1 MSQLAVAVYLL
12 APGHLDC
19 CVRTPPA
26 SVTTDLGGHIPDPD
40 LVTSSLL
47 SRRGRA
53 EEEKEQQQ
61 HLQ

>member
-19 CVRTPPA
+19 CVRTPP
-26 SVTTDLGGHIPDPD
+26 SVTTDLGGHIPD

-47 SRRGRA
+47 SRGGRA
-53 EEEKEQQQ
+53 EEEEEQQQ

>member
-1 MSQLAVAVYLL
+1 MSQLTVAVYLL
-12 APGHLDC
+12 APGHPDC
-19 CVRTPPA
+19 CVRTPP

-47 SRRGRA
+47 SRGGRA
-53 EEEKEQQQ
+53 EEEEEQQQ

>member
-1 MSQLAVAVYLL
+1 MSQLTVAVYLL

-19 CVRTPPA
+19 CVRTPP
-26 SVTTDLGGHIPDPD
+26 SPVTTDLGGHIPDPD
-40 LVTSSLL
+40 LVTSGLL

-53 EEEKEQQQ
+53 EEEEEQQQ